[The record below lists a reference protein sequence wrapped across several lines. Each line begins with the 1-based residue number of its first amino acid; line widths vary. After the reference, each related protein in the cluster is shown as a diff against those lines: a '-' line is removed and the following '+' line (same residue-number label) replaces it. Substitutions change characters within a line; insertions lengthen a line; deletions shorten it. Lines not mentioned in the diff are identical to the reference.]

1 MKKCCNCKETKSP
14 SEFYANK
21 YTRDGLSA
29 FCKKCHTANTTARKK
44 VLRTNPEYAIKEKE
58 YKRLYRLRTVEQR
71 KQYMKEW
78 RERNPNRGREYYLEN
93 KEAIQAYR
101 KEYVEKNKAKI
112 LAKTRKRQ
120 AAKLNRT
127 PKWVDAEELWLIEE
141 AYALARLRT
150 EMTGIY
156 WHVDHVIPLQGRLV
170 SGLHTISNLQVIPA
184 LLNYK
189 KNNRY
194 EVDHG
199 AI

>member
-1 MKKCCNCKETKSP
+1 MKKCCNCKETKNP

-21 YTRDGLSA
+21 HMRDGLSV
-29 FCKKCHTANTTARKK
+29 FCKKCHYKDCKSRHKQ
-44 VLRTNPEYAIKEKE
+44 LMQDPEYAEKEKE
-58 YKRLYRLRTVEQR
+58 RRRVYRVRTTEQR

-78 RERNPNRGREYYLEN
+78 RERNPNRAYEYYLEN
-93 KEAIQAYR
+93 KEAIQTYR
-101 KEYVEKNKAKI
+101 KEYVEKNKDKI

-156 WHVDHVIPLQGRLV
+156 WHVDHVIPLQGKLV

>member
-21 YTRDGLSA
+21 HIRDGLSV
-29 FCKKCHTANTTARKK
+29 FCKQCHYKDCKK
-44 VLRTNPEYAIKEKE
+44 RYKQLMQDPEYAAKEKE
-58 YKRLYRLRTVEQR
+58 RRRLYRLRTVEQR

-78 RERNPNRGREYYLEN
+78 RERNPNRGHEYYLEN

-101 KEYVEKNKAKI
+101 KEYVEKNKSKI

-150 EMTGIY
+150 AMTGIY
-156 WHVDHVIPLQGRLV
+156 WHVDHVIPLQGKLV
-170 SGLHTISNLQVIPA
+170 SGLHTINNLQVIPA

>member
-1 MKKCCNCKETKSP
+1 MKKCCNCKETKNL
-14 SEFYANK
+14 SEFYGNP
-21 YTRDGLSA
+21 YTRDGLNT
-29 FCKKCHTANTTARKK
+29 FCKQCHYQQGKKRKQQ
-44 VLRTNPEYAIKEKE
+44 RMQNPEFVAQEKE
-58 YKRLYRLRTVEQR
+58 RKRLYRLRTVEQR

-78 RERNPNRGREYYLEN
+78 RERNPNRRHEYYLEN
-93 KEAIQAYR
+93 KEAIQA
-101 KEYVEKNKAKI
+101 KNKKYIQLNKDKI

-120 AAKLNRT
+120 VAKLNRT
-127 PKWVDAEELWLIEE
+127 PKWVNAEELWLIEE

-156 WHVDHVIPLQGRLV
+156 WHVDHIIPLQGKLV